1 MLGSRLL
8 TTGRSGIISRLRQ
21 WAEIQKVLPTLEAPD
36 VTGGR
41 DAEHVLKQ
49 LIGSSFAFKDG
60 HVFAGRRIPSKR
72 QGRRREIDLI
82 VCTPCM
88 IHLIEVKNWSGSL
101 TVRKGRW
108 SQSRRSGDV
117 VDHGDLLETNLLK
130 QDAIA
135 EYLHDRGI
143 AIDDKFIRDHIVTE
157 IIFMNPRMELDPA
170 IEALPEI
177 ITRRELDHYLG
188 RQPQRGHAEWLFSSL
203 VELCRA
209 AESKRD
215 DRLARPGSK
224 SIPAAKYKQITTCL
238 SETETWDQLHLYGNK
253 VLAGDLVRLQLGAA
267 SYRKHD
273 LVQLTG
279 NVPIRLWWTR
289 SWLWGLF
296 KAATGLGA
304 LGTVYLRKSRMNITA
319 ADTLT
324 FHAVGDENPKTRGL
338 AEVDRIVL
346 G

>member
-1 MLGSRLL
+1 M
-8 TTGRSGIISRLRQ
+8 TTGQSGFANRLRQ
-21 WAEIQKVLPTLEAPD
+21 WAEIQKVVPALEAPD

-41 DAEHVLKQ
+41 DAELLLKQ
-49 LIGSSFAFKDG
+49 LVGSSFAFKDG

-82 VCTPCM
+82 VCTPSM

-101 TVRKGRW
+101 KVHNRRW

-117 VDHGDLLETNLLK
+117 VDHGDLLETNLSK
-130 QDAIA
+130 QDAVA
-135 EYLHDRGI
+135 EYLHDQGI

-224 SIPAAKYKQITTCL
+224 SIPAATYKQITTCL
-238 SETETWDQLHLYGNK
+238 SETETWDQLHLYRNK
-253 VLAGDLVRLQLGAA
+253 VITGDLVRLQLGAA
-267 SYRKHD
+267 SYRKHE

-279 NVPIRLWWTR
+279 NLPIRLWWTR
-289 SWLWGLF
+289 NWPWGLF
-296 KAATGLGA
+296 KAATGLGT
-304 LGTVYLRKSRMNITA
+304 LGKVYLGKSRTDVTC
-319 ADTLT
+319 ADTVT

-338 AEVDRIVL
+338 AEVDWIVL